1 MLETST
7 LKDKSCMS
15 VTLFKVAWLDNLL
28 KYTYQSQSGIDLL
41 TMINDDLNP
50 LNICLICH
58 YELLSFIG
66 FPPCLAP
73 EPCLS
78 TCLVI

>member
-1 MLETST
+1 MKCNATNNT
-7 LKDKSCMS
+7 IKDKSCMS
-15 VTLFKVAWLDNLL
+15 VTLFNVAWLDNLS

-41 TMINDDLNP
+41 TMTIDDLNP

-66 FPPCLAP
+66 F
-73 EPCLS
+73 S
-78 TCLVI
+78 V